1 MAEYEVTHT
10 TQYTYSERVSHCH
23 NVGYLAPQSD
33 AHQDCRDSGISV
45 SPYPTILRQ
54 HNDYFGNKF
63 YYFSVEEPHDRL
75 EVIGRTRVVTRQNLF
90 WDWNNSPAWENA
102 VAALRHPQNEN
113 EIRAQEFILPSPFIP
128 YSEQFAYFAREIFT
142 PQKPILTAALE
153 LAVRIYKEFK
163 YEQKATTILTP
174 LSEVFEKRKGVCQDF
189 AHLSIAAMRSLGL
202 AAQYVSGYIETFPP
216 AGKQKLR
223 GSDASHAWFSI
234 FVPAMAPDGGGA
246 WFDFDPTNGKA
257 ITEEFIVTAR
267 GRDFGD
273 VSPLKGILFGGGK
286 HILKVEVDVHR
297 LA

>member
-10 TQYTYSERVSHCH
+10 TRYTYSEKVSHCH

-75 EVIGRTRVVTRQNLF
+75 EVVGKTRVVTRPSTF
-90 WDWNNSPAWENA
+90 DAWETSPPWETV
-102 VAALRHPQNEN
+102 VAALRNPAGEA
-113 EIRAQEFILPSPFIP
+113 EIRAQEFTLPSPFVP
-128 YSEQFAYFAREIFT
+128 GSQHFTAFAAEVFAPGKPVLQGALDFARRIF
-142 PQKPILTAALE
+142 Q
-153 LAVRIYKEFK
+153 EFK

-174 LSEVFEKRKGVCQDF
+174 LTEVFEKRKGVCQDF
-189 AHLSIAAMRSLGL
+189 AHLSIAALRSLGL

-216 AGKQKLR
+216 QGKAKLR
-223 GSDASHAWFSI
+223 GSDASHAWFSVY
-234 FVPAMAPDGGGA
+234 VPGTGPGTG

-286 HILKVEVDVHR
+286 HVLKVEVDVHR
-297 LA
+297 VA

>member
-10 TQYTYSERVSHCH
+10 TRYTYSERVSHCH

-33 AHQDCRDSGISV
+33 DHQECRDSGISV

-63 YYFSVEEPHDRL
+63 YYFSVEEPHEEL
-75 EVIGRTRVVTRQNLF
+75 EVVGKTRVITRANPF
-90 WDWNNSPAWENA
+90 TDWDNSPAWETV
-102 VAALRHPQNEN
+102 VAALRNPNSEA
-113 EIRAQEFILPSPFIP
+113 EIRAQEFTLPSPFVP
-128 YSEQFAYFAREIFT
+128 RPEHFAEFAREVFT
-142 PQKPILTAALE
+142 PQKPVLRAALDF
-153 LAVRIYKEFK
+153 AVRIYNEFK
-163 YEQKATTILTP
+163 YESKATTILTP
-174 LSEVFEKRKGVCQDF
+174 LTDVFEKRKGVCQDF
-189 AHLSIAAMRSLGL
+189 AHLSIAAFRSIGL

-216 AGKQKLR
+216 AGKEKLR
-223 GSDASHAWFSI
+223 GSDASHAWFSVY
-234 FVPAMAPDGGGA
+234 VPNLG

-286 HILKVEVDVHR
+286 HVLKVEVDVHR
-297 LA
+297 VA